1 MSAVRLESVSK
12 IFRHRPALFNWLG
25 RERTGETHALDQVS
39 LEVPSGSVLVLLGPN
54 GSGKTTTLKLIS
66 TMLLPDAGRV
76 LVLDMDTQ
84 RESRAVRERVGFAV
98 ATERSFFPRLSAR
111 ENLDFFAALD
121 DIPRKRRA
129 ERVDELLARTG
140 LRDAADTL
148 VMKFSSGMYQR
159 LGIARA
165 LIKRPSVVLLDE
177 PTRSLDPGS
186 AAQFWNLVR
195 ELPAQSTT
203 VILATHNFNEAVA
216 VGNHVADPVQRVA
229 QGRAEAFGEYA
240 GRRIAIVLFS
250 DHGGTGRS
258 GTRGRAR
265 AAMSLG
271 SLLDKTIV
279 IARRDLLTAV
289 RYRTGFLLGA
299 TGAITELAA
308 FYYLSRAVGPGFRP
322 DGLEYFSF
330 LLVSTGF
337 YTFLLM
343 GVHAFLQ
350 TVQEAQQTGTLEV
363 LMTTSTSP
371 PVLVFLSA
379 MSAFAANTVTLLFYL
394 AAGLLFGAPLHLNL
408 AASVAGVSALG
419 NHRGGD
425 RPVRRRLA
433 TGGAEGVGRHLGT
446 GVALVPDRNHVPGS
460 DLAQGAAGCGRAHSH
475 HPLPGGDAPRA
486 AGRGSTTLRGS

>member
-84 RESRAVRERVGFAV
+84 RESRSVRERVGFSV

-121 DIPRKRRA
+121 DIPRKRRT

-165 LIKRPSVVLLDE
+165 LIQRPSVVLLDE

-216 VGNHVADPVQRVA
+216 VGNHVA
-229 QGRAEAFGEYA
+229 
-240 GRRIAIVLFS
+240 VLFK
-250 DHGGTGRS
+250 
-258 GTRGRAR
+258 
-265 AAMSLG
+265 G
-271 SLLDKTIV
+271 SLK
-279 IARRDLLTAV
+279 AERK
-289 RYRTGFLLGA
+289 
-299 TGAITELAA
+299 
-308 FYYLSRAVGPGFRP
+308 
-322 DGLEYFSF
+322 
-330 LLVSTGF
+330 
-337 YTFLLM
+337 
-343 GVHAFLQ
+343 
-350 TVQEAQQTGTLEV
+350 
-363 LMTTSTSP
+363 
-371 PVLVFLSA
+371 LSA
-379 MSAFAANTVTLLFYL
+379 SMRVDELRSFYFQTTGELEEVEPVAARELL
-394 AAGLLFGAPLHLNL
+394 
-408 AASVAGVSALG
+408 
-419 NHRGGD
+419 
-425 RPVRRRLA
+425 
-433 TGGAEGVGRHLGT
+433 
-446 GVALVPDRNHVPGS
+446 
-460 DLAQGAAGCGRAHSH
+460 
-475 HPLPGGDAPRA
+475 
-486 AGRGSTTLRGS
+486 